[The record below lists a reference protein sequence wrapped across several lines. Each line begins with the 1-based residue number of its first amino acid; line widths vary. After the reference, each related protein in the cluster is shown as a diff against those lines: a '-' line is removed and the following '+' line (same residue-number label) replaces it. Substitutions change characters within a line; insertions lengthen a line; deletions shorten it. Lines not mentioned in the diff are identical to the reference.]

1 MGKPPRDLAPNLFRL
16 AWRKNNTVVEDI
28 RDQNWTRGL
37 WRMSTADEM
46 AEFIHLW
53 DLIQNVQLLA
63 HPDSIQWRTGDGRL
77 MGATLRSW
85 HICFSFTALSAPSMQ
100 KQFGRRMR
108 KASNFFS
115 RGYWFSPKFSQ
126 LTVCLQGIGHVI
138 RFVCFAI
145 KWRRRQPSCACTVC
159 SVRNRSLALGF
170 SFGCRHDQCASIQHI
185 D

>member
-1 MGKPPRDLAPNLFRL
+1 MDKQRYSGNRLGFMGKPPRDLAPNLFRL

-63 HPDSIQWRTGDGRL
+63 HPDSIQWRWTANGCYSAKLAYLFQFHG
-77 MGATLRSW
+77 
-85 HICFSFTALSAPSMQ
+85 SFRTFNAKAIWKAHAEG
-100 KQFGRRMR
+100 KQL
-108 KASNFFS
+108 FFL

-126 LTVCLQGIGHVI
+126 LTVC
-138 RFVCFAI
+138 F
-145 KWRRRQPSCACTVC
+145 KE
-159 SVRNRSLALGF
+159 LAM
-170 SFGCRHDQCASIQHI
+170 
-185 D
+185 